1 MKKKVLA
8 IPIITAALFF
18 SKTVYGEVLDYKTEI
33 NDETITVTGTV
44 APSNEAE
51 SLVLEILKPNCG
63 FESGMAVGSV
73 AFAEQLDLKEKEN
86 DFSFSFPQFKE
97 SGPLCG
103 KACMPDGRHGK
114 KL

>member
-51 SLVLEILKPNCG
+51 NSLI
-63 FESGMAVGSV
+63 
-73 AFAEQLDLKEKEN
+73 
-86 DFSFSFPQFKE
+86 
-97 SGPLCG
+97 
-103 KACMPDGRHGK
+103 
-114 KL
+114 

>member
-86 DFSFSFPQFKE
+86 DFSFS
-97 SGPLCG
+97 S
-103 KACMPDGRHGK
+103 DR
-114 KL
+114 